1 MSKAMAEPLRYRV
14 RSDHPIS
21 VVEFLAMHE
30 SGEFVGLDR
39 VELIE
44 GRLIEKSLAGPRHI
58 RSVNV
63 LTELSVL
70 RASSVVEVSVQNTDV
85 ISEFN
90 APEPDLT
97 LLRRDRDV
105 TTVPGV
111 DDILLIVEVSDS
123 SVRFDRKVKLAI
135 YAEAGVPEYWIVNIP
150 EERIECYRDPVDGRY
165 ATVRL
170 FRGDDDVDALLI
182 PELGT
187 IPANRILR
195 G

>member
-21 VVEFLAMHE
+21 VVEYMAMHE
-30 SGEFVGLDR
+30 SGEFVGMDR
-39 VELIE
+39 LELIE

-63 LTELSVL
+63 LSELSIL
-70 RASSVVEVSVQNTDV
+70 RASSVVEVSVQNTDI

-105 TTVPGV
+105 TKVPGV
-111 DDILLIVEVSDS
+111 EDILLIVEVSDS
-123 SVRFDRKVKLAI
+123 TLRFDRKVKLPI

-150 EERIECYRDPVDGRY
+150 EERIECYRDPIDNRY
-165 ATVRL
+165 GTVRI
-170 FRGDDDVDALLI
+170 FRNDEEIDALLI

-187 IPANRILR
+187 IPASRILR

>member
-21 VVEFLAMHE
+21 VEELLAMYE
-30 SGEFVGLDR
+30 SGDFVGLDR

-44 GRLIEKSLAGPRHI
+44 GRLIEKALQGRRHI

-63 LTELSVL
+63 LNELSVL
-70 RASSVVEVSVQNTDV
+70 RASSVVEVSVQNTDI

-105 TTVPGV
+105 TKVPGV
-111 DDILLIVEVSDS
+111 EDILLIVEVSDLT
-123 SVRFDRKVKLAI
+123 VLFDRKVKLRI
-135 YAEAGVPEYWIVNIP
+135 YAEAGVPEYWIVNIS
-150 EERIECYRDPVDGRY
+150 EERIECYRDPIDNRY
-165 ATVRL
+165 GTVRI
-170 FRGDDDVDALLI
+170 FRNDEEIDTLLI
-182 PELGT
+182 PELGM
-187 IPANRILR
+187 IPASRILR